1 MATEIINRLKRENVI
16 LKIVIVLLCILL
28 LFLIQKLEVKQYE
41 QLGNVQSQSYLWEQ
55 SG

>member
-1 MATEIINRLKRENVI
+1 MATEIINKLKRENVI
-16 LKIVIVLLCILL
+16 LKIIIVVLCILL

-41 QLGNVQSQSYLWEQ
+41 QLGNLQPEPYLWEQ

>member
-1 MATEIINRLKRENVI
+1 MATDIIKRLKKENVV
-16 LKIVIVLLCILL
+16 LKMVIVLLCILL

-41 QLGNVQSQSYLWEQ
+41 QLGEVQSTSVWEP

>member
-1 MATEIINRLKRENVI
+1 MATEIINRLKRENLI

-41 QLGNVQSQSYLWEQ
+41 QLGNVQPQPYLWEQ